1 MVNMA
6 AFIAVASACILVA
19 LGVVLRPL
27 WRQAPRFA
35 LACVV
40 LLGVGTFVLYR
51 LVGTPAALEPQN
63 LHAASPGNLQEAV
76 AELRAALQ
84 RDPRQVEGWML
95 LGRALA
101 GQQKFAEAA
110 EAYGK
115 AVQLQPDQP
124 EVLVSAAQARMLAA
138 DGQPA
143 DATAQAWLRHALA
156 LQPEHQ
162 RARWFLGVAQRQG
175 GQPAEAAQ
183 TWTPLLGQ
191 VDGGTR
197 ASLLTQ
203 INQAR
208 AEAQLPPL
216 AEDVATAAATQGPHA
231 LAVAVALDPDF
242 AARVRLRGD
251 ASVFVIARIPGGP
264 PMPVAVQKH
273 SLQDLPLHVTLG
285 DGDSPMPTAKLST
298 LDEVE
303 LVARLSTSGE
313 AMRQEGDLESTPVR
327 VRLPASAPV
336 ELVIGR

>member
-1 MVNMA
+1 MVSMA
-6 AFIAVASACILVA
+6 VFIAVASVCILVA

-35 LACVV
+35 LACVA
-40 LLGVGTFVLYR
+40 LLGIGTFVLYR

-63 LHAASPGNLQEAV
+63 LQAAAPGNLDEAV
-76 AELRAALQ
+76 AELRAALK

-110 EAYGK
+110 DAYSR

-138 DGQPA
+138 EGQPA

-216 AEDVATAAATQGPHA
+216 AEDAATAAATQGPHA
-231 LAVAVALDPDF
+231 VTVDVALDPQF

-285 DGDSPMPTAKLST
+285 DGDGPMPTAKLSM

-303 LVARLSTSGE
+303 LVARLSSSGE

-327 VRLPASAPV
+327 VRLPATAPV
-336 ELVIGR
+336 ELLIGR